1 MSAFLRF
8 CARRIL
14 PLIADIE
21 VRGDVSRLP
30 KGGYMFA
37 SNHLGRLDSLV
48 VYYVI
53 DNDDLIHPLTD
64 KYKKYWWGRLAGKIF
79 NVTWLTRGEADL
91 SAMKE
96 FISRLKNGAIMII
109 APEGTRSK
117 TASLLKAEP
126 GAIYIASA
134 ANVGI
139 IPVALTGTEDAC
151 VVARLKKF
159 KRLKIT
165 ISTGGEIYYPPNIK
179 AVRGVERDKILQDSI
194 DEVFCRIAALLP
206 ESYRGYYRDFPLV
219 KELLGKDAEVQRFG
233 SNQTKN
239 EMEEK

>member
-1 MSAFLRF
+1 MSTFLRF
-8 CARRIL
+8 CARKIL

-21 VRGDVSRLP
+21 VHGDVSKLP
-30 KGGYMFA
+30 KGGYMLA
-37 SNHLGRLDSLV
+37 SNHLGRLDSLA

-64 KYKKYWWGRLAGKIF
+64 KYKKYWWGRVAGKIF

-91 SAMKE
+91 SAIKE
-96 FISRLKNGAIMII
+96 FISRLKGGAVMII

-126 GAIYIASA
+126 GAIYIANA

-139 IPVALTGTEDAC
+139 IPVALTGTEDAD

-165 ISTGGEIYYPPNIK
+165 ITAGEEMYYPPNIK
-179 AVRGVERDKILQDSI
+179 AVKGAERDALLQDSV
-194 DEVFCRIAALLP
+194 DELFCRIAALLP
-206 ESYRGYYRDFPLV
+206 EGYRGYYRDFPRV
-219 KELLGKDAEVQRFG
+219 KELLQ
-233 SNQTKN
+233 KN
-239 EMEEK
+239 

>member
-8 CARRIL
+8 CARKVL

-21 VRGDVSRLP
+21 VRGDVSKLP
-30 KGGYMFA
+30 EGGYMLA

-48 VYYVI
+48 VYYVL

-64 KYKKYWWGRLAGKIF
+64 KYKKYWYGRLAGRIF
-79 NVTWLTRGEADL
+79 NVTWLTRGEADM
-91 SAMKE
+91 SAIKE
-96 FISRLKNGAIMII
+96 FISRLKKGAVMII

-117 TASLLKAEP
+117 TVSLLKAEP
-126 GAIYIASA
+126 GAVYIASS

-139 IPVALTGTEDAC
+139 IPVALTGTEDAD

-165 ISTGGEIYYPPNIK
+165 ITAGDDLYFPPD
-179 AVRGVERDKILQDSI
+179 VRSVKGAERDKLLQDSI
-194 DEVFCRIAALLP
+194 DEVMCRIAALLP
-206 ESYRGYYRDFPLV
+206 ESYRGYYRDFPRV
-219 KELLGKDAEVQRFG
+219 GELLSK
-233 SNQTKN
+233 
-239 EMEEK
+239 

>member
-8 CARRIL
+8 CARKVL

-21 VRGDVSRLP
+21 VRGDVSKLP
-30 KGGYMFA
+30 EGGYMLA

-48 VYYVI
+48 VYYVL

-64 KYKKYWWGRLAGKIF
+64 KYKKYWYGRLAGRIF
-79 NVTWLTRGEADL
+79 NVTWLTRGEADM
-91 SAMKE
+91 SAIKE
-96 FISRLKNGAIMII
+96 FISRLKKGAVMII

-117 TASLLKAEP
+117 TVSLLKAEP
-126 GAIYIASA
+126 GAVYIASS

-139 IPVALTGTEDAC
+139 IPVALTGTEDAD

-165 ISTGGEIYYPPNIK
+165 ITAGDDLYFPPD
-179 AVRGVERDKILQDSI
+179 VRSVKGAERDKLLQDSI
-194 DEVFCRIAALLP
+194 DEVMCRIAALLP
-206 ESYRGYYRDFPLV
+206 ESYRGYYRDFPRV
-219 KELLGKDAEVQRFG
+219 GELLGK
-233 SNQTKN
+233 
-239 EMEEK
+239 